1 MVLSSLLM
9 GIIESLTKLVDPAA
23 ARAREEELKVTRATP
38 KRDDTSA
45 SPELVCRIC
54 GHRSAQ
60 GPFCPVCLAE
70 TMERVPSGGR

>member
-1 MVLSSLLM
+1 V

-23 ARAREEELKVTRATP
+23 AHAREGELKIVRETP

-45 SPELVCRIC
+45 PPELICRVC

-70 TMERVPSGGR
+70 TMERVPSSL